1 MFDIC
6 LASANNKTVM
16 PAFNNLMDGV
26 VKVAASCNKTIDRN
40 DKVTRKMVVAAL
52 EEFKFFLMKTYTGS
66 DERRQY
72 DRSRKTAGV
81 VSEFLNNVIDCVPY
95 TTTNAH
101 GSEGTRFRG
110 DFTNSFVRGVDPFQ
124 LRNSN
129 KVPRDIHDPA
139 LKRNEVMNVDS
150 GEDINSL
157 IKKYLKKGDAE
168 AIEAL
173 DRSTYP
179 ELDEITGTSGG
190 AKKPAAKKPTARKPA
205 AKKPAAKKA

>member
-1 MFDIC
+1 MPFYVIVVFMYSFLVAIVNSGMNNRVPDDVLRTYSQQWFIRAMFDIC

-129 KVPRDIHDPA
+129 
-139 LKRNEVMNVDS
+139 
-150 GEDINSL
+150 
-157 IKKYLKKGDAE
+157 
-168 AIEAL
+168 
-173 DRSTYP
+173 
-179 ELDEITGTSGG
+179 
-190 AKKPAAKKPTARKPA
+190 
-205 AKKPAAKKA
+205 